1 MSGTALEE
9 DTVAET
15 TDVGDGRVT
24 DVVEVIVEVTML
36 VVVLV
41 DKELTE
47 AVIALTTELL
57 VEAGEDWLTVDDEHE
72 DDEDVD

>member
-1 MSGTALEE
+1 M
-9 DTVAET
+9 AET